1 MGSQQRDAVRDVLA
15 PVLGRLGL
23 RLDDVSISPAGARRL
38 LRVVIDLS
46 DEAVDEVLSAAGAAG
61 PSAGPAH
68 APGLSL
74 DAVADASRAVS
85 QALDESDVM
94 GEAAY
99 VLEVTTPGVDR
110 PLTTPAQFRRN
121 VRRKITLTLADG
133 TEVTGRLEQAADA
146 LVMRVEG
153 AKKGMTSARTYAWAD
168 VVRGVVQVDFARVDE
183 APLADL
189 GDDDSADDTEHDTE
203 IDTDDVDTDNPDGDE
218 LGADRG
224 KDG

>member
-15 PVLGRLGL
+15 PVLARLGL

-46 DEAVDEVLSAAGAAG
+46 DEAVDEVLAAGGATG

-68 APGLSL
+68 APSLPL

-146 LVMRVEG
+146 LVLRVEG
-153 AKKGMTSARTYAWAD
+153 PKKGMTSARTYAWAD

-183 APLADL
+183 APLVDL

>member
-1 MGSQQRDAVRDVLA
+1 
-15 PVLGRLGL
+15 
-23 RLDDVSISPAGARRL
+23 
-38 LRVVIDLS
+38 VVIDLS
-46 DEAVDEVLSAAGAAG
+46 DEAVDEVLAAGGATG

-68 APGLSL
+68 APGLPL

-121 VRRKITLTLADG
+121 VRRKITVTLADG

-146 LVMRVEG
+146 LVLRVEG

-183 APLADL
+183 APLVDL

-218 LGADRG
+218 PGADRG